1 MTTLDA
7 RRSTRY
13 LPVLLAAVVLCTG
26 CVQRRMTI
34 RSNPPGAQVY
44 VDNYEIGRTPV
55 SADFIYYGKRKIRLV
70 KDGYETLTIDQS
82 VSPKWYQIPG
92 IDFFAENVVPWEIRD
107 ERNFEYQMQPL
118 LVVPSE
124 TLLSRA
130 EELRRGNQVVPASAP
145 MMMNPASPA
154 AVGLPGQYAPGP
166 YSVPPAGSTL
176 PPTGTP
182 ALPPPATTNYPP
194 TSNVPSQPPTGDYGG
209 YPIAPL
215 P

>member
-1 MTTLDA
+1 MTPPA
-7 RRSTRY
+7 HCISTRF
-13 LPVLLAAVVLCTG
+13 LPLFLAIAVVCSG

-55 SADFIYYGKRKIRLV
+55 STDFIYYGKRKIRLV

-82 VSPKWYQIPG
+82 VSAKWYQIPDL
-92 IDFFAENVVPWEIRD
+92 DFFAENVVPWEVRD
-107 ERNFEYQMQPL
+107 ERNFDYQMQPL

-130 EELRRGNQVVPASAP
+130 EELRRGNQVI
-145 MMMNPASPA
+145 PA
-154 AVGLPGQYAPGP
+154 APVVTAPATIGLPGQYAPAPGTGP
-166 YSVPPAGSTL
+166 ATPMPTL
-176 PPTGTP
+176 
-182 ALPPPATTNYPP
+182 PPATTNYPP
-194 TSNVPSQPPTGDYGG
+194 AAASPYQQLPSDYGG
-209 YPIAPL
+209 HPIAPL

>member
-1 MTTLDA
+1 MTTVYS
-7 RRSTRY
+7 RPWMRF
-13 LPVLLAAVVLCTG
+13 LPVILAVAALCTG

-82 VSPKWYQIPG
+82 VAPKWYQIPG

-107 ERNFEYQMQPL
+107 ERQFDYQMQPL

-130 EELRRGNQVVPASAP
+130 EELRRGNQVVPASTPTMMSAP
-145 MMMNPASPA
+145 VP
-154 AVGLPGQYAPGP
+154 AVGLPGQYAPNP
-166 YSVPPAGSTL
+166 YAVPPQGAPL
-176 PPTGTP
+176 PPTGAPT
-182 ALPPPATTNYPP
+182 LPPS
-194 TSNVPSQPPTGDYGG
+194 TSNYTPPSTMPYQELPSDYGG
-209 YPIAPL
+209 HPIAPL